1 MASRFAHVTIAPE
14 LREVLGSARFR
25 QLFTVRAT
33 GQFCDGL
40 FQSAL
45 ATFVLFSPERQPTA
59 ASIASAFAI
68 LYLPYSIV
76 GPFAGVFLDRWSR
89 RQVLFLGNLL
99 RTVVVLGVAL
109 LTVAERSGIDL
120 GIAVLVALGINRFIL
135 AGLSAALPHT
145 VSDKDLVTANAFSP
159 TAGTLFA
166 ALGGLIGV
174 VLRSAV
180 GGGDTGSTTILLLS
194 AVGFTISGFLSLRMP
209 KTLLGPDGSKP
220 GDTVGA
226 VLHGFVEGAVAL
238 WQARPALRAV
248 SVVTI
253 HRVAFGM
260 VTVLAILLLRNTL
273 NPATEPE
280 AALKQLSLVVG
291 GAAGGALIAAIVTP
305 GLTRSIGPV
314 WWSSISLIIAG
325 VVTPI
330 GVGIATLPS
339 LIIGGLALGLAGQ
352 AVKICADTA
361 VQHRIHDD
369 HRGRVFSLYDVVI
382 NIGLVLGVTLAAFTS
397 PASGQSPVDLVFVAI
412 LLIATALVY
421 LAGDRTERR
430 A

>member
-1 MASRFAHVTIAPE
+1 MTIAPE
-14 LREVLGSARFR
+14 LRKVLGSARFR
-25 QLFTVRAT
+25 QLFAVRGT

-99 RTVVVLGVAL
+99 RTLVVLGVAV
-109 LTVAERSGIDL
+109 LTIAERSGIDL
-120 GIAVLVALGINRFIL
+120 GIAVLIALGINRFIL

-180 GGGDTGSTTILLLS
+180 GGGDTGSTMILLLS
-194 AVGFTISGFLSLRMP
+194 AVGFAISGFLSLRMP

-220 GDTVGA
+220 GDTFGA

-253 HRVAFGM
+253 HRIAFGM

-291 GAAGGALIAAIVTP
+291 GAAGGALIAAVVTP

-314 WWSSISLIIAG
+314 WWSSISLMIAG
-325 VVTPI
+325 IVTPI
-330 GVGIATLPS
+330 GVAIATLPS
-339 LIIGGLALGLAGQ
+339 LIIGGLTLGLAGQ

-382 NIGLVLGVTLAAFTS
+382 NIGLVAGVTLAAFTS
-397 PASGQSPVDLVFVAI
+397 PASGQSPFDLVFVAI
-412 LLIATALVY
+412 LLIATALIY

>member
-314 WWSSISLIIAG
+314 WWSSISLVIAG

-339 LIIGGLALGLAGQ
+339 LIVGGLALGLAGQ

>member
-1 MASRFAHVTIAPE
+1 MTIAPE
-14 LREVLGSARFR
+14 LRQVLGSARFR

-59 ASIASAFAI
+59 ASIAFAFAI
-68 LYLPYSIV
+68 LYLPYSII

-89 RQVLFLGNLL
+89 RQVLFYGNFL
-99 RTVVVLGVAL
+99 RTLVVLGVAL
-109 LTVAERSGIDL
+109 LTIQQRSGLDL
-120 GIAVLVALGINRFIL
+120 GLAVLIALGINRFIL

-166 ALGGLIGV
+166 AVGGLIGV

-180 GGGDTGSTTILLLS
+180 GGGDAGSTTILVMS
-194 AVGFTISGFLSLRMP
+194 AVGFAISGLLSLRMP
-209 KTLLGPDGSKP
+209 KPLLGPDGSRP
-220 GDTVGA
+220 GDTFGA
-226 VLHGFVEGAVAL
+226 VLHGFAEGAVAL
-238 WQARPALRAV
+238 WRARPALRAV

-253 HRVAFGM
+253 HRGAFGM

-273 NPATEPE
+273 NSSADPE
-280 AALKQLSLVVG
+280 GALKQLSLVVG
-291 GAAGGALIAAIVTP
+291 GAAGGALIAAILTP

-314 WWSSISLIIAG
+314 WWSSITLVIAG
-325 VVTPI
+325 IITPI
-330 GVGIATLPS
+330 GLGIATLPS
-339 LIIGGLALGLAGQ
+339 LIIGGVALGLAGQ

-382 NIGLVLGVTLAAFTS
+382 NIGLVTGVTLAAFTS
-397 PASGQSPVDLVFVAI
+397 PASGQSPFDLLFIAV
-412 LLIATALVY
+412 LLIATALWY
-421 LAGDRTERR
+421 LAGDRSERR